1 MDTKLKY
8 VRLKEYNQIIIF
20 PCITEHSNFKYFNCI
35 SAGFC
40 YVRDNKVSC
49 FGESYSLDLKSDEKE
64 DSLRATEQLFGI
76 DAMLELEESFSSNGI

>member
-8 VRLKEYNQIIIF
+8 VRLKEYDQIIIF
-20 PCITEHSNFKYFNCI
+20 PCIIEHSNFKYFGCI

-49 FGESYSLDLKSDEKE
+49 FGESYSLDLKSNGNE
-64 DSLRATEQLFGI
+64 DSLLATKQLFGF
-76 DAMLELEESFSSNGI
+76 DAMYDLEQSFSSNGI